1 MLRTVA
7 VCTAAVAALAT
18 ALSASAGTVSF
29 DLVTHPTNE
38 GLLPQLQEDGGDHLL
53 QTPDDRTGDTY
64 NPDGCWSFNFMN
76 PQGIDPSSGY
86 AEGIHSMRGSLSL
99 DVDLAAGG
107 AVGIQTLHFE
117 GYVAPGK
124 LIAHQRVV
132 NPDDDATDGKHGE
145 EVDGAPNSGT
155 YAASALSNWALAATF
170 DWYYDTPFAGAG
182 TIDMTFNDYVWTGF
196 IIPTSELTA
205 AGMDATVL
213 DDPLGYFGGTSADF
227 EAWLLAEVALLLPG
241 TATHLLFAQGEA
253 HPDWTNPKMG
263 MTTEGIVGAT
273 IIATMPEPSSL
284 LLLACGAIL
293 ASRARR
299 RLART

>member
-1 MLRTVA
+1 MLRTAA

-29 DLVTHPTNE
+29 DLVTHSANV
-38 GLLPQLQEDGGDHLL
+38 GFLPQPKDDGGDRLPG
-53 QTPDDRTGDTY
+53 TPDDCAGATY
-64 NPDGCWSFNFMN
+64 NPEGCFSSNFMN
-76 PQGIDPSSGY
+76 PVGIATPPGY
-86 AEGIHSMRGSLSL
+86 AEGIHSMTGSMTLNL
-99 DVDLAAGG
+99 DLEAGG
-107 AVGIQTLHFE
+107 SVGVSALVFD
-117 GYVAPGK
+117 GYVAAGK
-124 LIAHQRVV
+124 PIAHQRLV
-132 NPDDDATDGKHGE
+132 NPGDPD
-145 EVDGAPNSGT
+145 SGT
-155 YAASALSNWALAATF
+155 YAASALSNWALTATF

-182 TIDMTFNDYVWTGF
+182 PIDMTFNDYAWTGF
-196 IIPTSELTA
+196 IIPTSELTS

-213 DDPLGYFGGTSADF
+213 DDPLGYFGGESEDF
-227 EAWLLAEVALLLPG
+227 EAWLLAEVAPLLPG
-241 TATHLLFAQGEA
+241 AATHLLFAQGEA

-273 IIATMPEPSSL
+273 IIATVPEPSSL

>member
-1 MLRTVA
+1 MLRTAA

-29 DLVTHPTNE
+29 DLVTHSANV
-38 GLLPQLQEDGGDHLL
+38 GFLPQPKEDGGDHLL

-76 PQGIDPSSGY
+76 PAGIATPPGY
-86 AEGIHSMRGSLSL
+86 AEGIHSMSGSLSL
-99 DVDLAAGG
+99 DVDLVAGG

-117 GYVAPGK
+117 GYVAAGK
-124 LIAHQRVV
+124 PIAHQRLV
-132 NPDDDATDGKHGE
+132 NPGDPATDGKHGP
-145 EVDGAPNSGT
+145 VNGSPNNGT
-155 YAASALSNWALAATF
+155 YAASALSNWALTATF

-182 TIDMTFNDYVWTGF
+182 TIDMTFNDYAWTGF
-196 IIPTSELTA
+196 IIPASELTP

-213 DDPLGYFGGTSADF
+213 DDPLGYFGGDSEDF
-227 EAWLLAEVALLLPG
+227 EAWLLAEVVPLLPG
-241 TATHLLFAQGEA
+241 DATHLLFAQGEA

-263 MTTEGIVGAT
+263 MTTEGIVGTT
-273 IIATMPEPSSL
+273 IIATVPEPSSL

-293 ASRARR
+293 ASRTRR